1 MIRQQFYTYGV
12 GNTRLV
18 EHKGIYF
25 KCEFEN
31 PTGSV
36 KDRGISVQ
44 ISKLLEMGVRS
55 AVISS
60 SGNAAISAAKYCRE
74 ANIKL
79 TVFIS
84 PKLKASKKSVLEKL
98 DCTLIVSPK
107 PISSAFRC
115 AQKTGAYNLRQ
126 SKDENA
132 VAGYEALGLELIR
145 QNQEIDAVFIP
156 ASSCTT
162 FVGVYRGFQ
171 KGKKKPAFHAVQTEA
186 IHPVASQFDKSFTSR
201 KESIADAIVARITS
215 RADEAVK
222 IIKQSGGY
230 GWVVSDKEISGAWE
244 ELAKFKLTCSYE
256 GAMSLSA
263 YQKAI
268 KNGYRYKTPV
278 CILTGKY
285 YE

>member
-74 ANIKL
+74 ANNKL

-171 KGKKKPAFHAVQTEA
+171 KGKKNLLFM
-186 IHPVASQFDKSFTSR
+186 QFRR
-201 KESIADAIVARITS
+201 KQFILLPHSL
-215 RADEAVK
+215 
-222 IIKQSGGY
+222 IKVLLQEKK
-230 GWVVSDKEISGAWE
+230 V
-244 ELAKFKLTCSYE
+244 LP
-256 GAMSLSA
+256 MLS
-263 YQKAI
+263 
-268 KNGYRYKTPV
+268 
-278 CILTGKY
+278 
-285 YE
+285 